1 MLNILFYIFCVPT
14 GMLALVV
21 LFKTLTGTAR
31 GSSTTSE
38 KIVATLA
45 SLIVLSMLYWA
56 FGLATKEGNI
66 GLGIGVVILS
76 WIVFGVMMLI
86 SGFRNTKLWN

>member
-56 FGLATKEGNI
+56 FGVATKEGNT

-76 WIVFGVMMLI
+76 WIIFGVMMLI

>member
-1 MLNILFYIFCVPT
+1 MLHILFYILCVPT

-38 KIVATLA
+38 KIVTTLA
-45 SLIVLSMLYWA
+45 SSIVLSMLYWA
-56 FGLATKEGNI
+56 FGVATKEGNTV
-66 GLGIGVVILS
+66 LGIGIVVLS
-76 WIVFGVMMLI
+76 WIVFAVLMLI
-86 SGFRNTKLWN
+86 SGYRNTKLWN

>member
-1 MLNILFYIFCVPT
+1 MRNILFYIFCVPT
-14 GMLALVV
+14 GILALVV
-21 LFKTLTGTAR
+21 LFKTLTGTAG

-56 FGLATKEGNI
+56 FGVATKEGNT

-76 WIVFGVMMLI
+76 WIIFGVMMLI
-86 SGFRNTKLWN
+86 SGFINTKSWN